1 MVIWN
6 SAQEIGTIRL
16 KSVINQRGRWGREDM
31 SPGVE
36 LVFNSFREKEEL
48 VPLREKGKRKESLRG
63 LSLPHKRRE
72 RGAVCS

>member
-16 KSVINQRGRWGREDM
+16 KSVINQSGGGREDM

-36 LVFNSFREKEEL
+36 LVFDSFREKEEL

-63 LSLPHKRRE
+63 LSLLHKRHE